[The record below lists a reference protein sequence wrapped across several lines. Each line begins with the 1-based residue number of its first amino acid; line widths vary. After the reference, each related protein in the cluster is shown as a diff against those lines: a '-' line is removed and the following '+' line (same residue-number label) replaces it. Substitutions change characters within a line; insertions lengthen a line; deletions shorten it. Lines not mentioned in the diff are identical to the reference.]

1 MSVAV
6 AINSIVAADPGAGID
21 FTQSAEIV
29 SGSLTLTGNYG
40 NHSPANGDTLSF
52 AGFDKI
58 KSQQVPL
65 WVRIFQAP
73 TSPNAPVH
81 YSFIY
86 GYGTTQANVVLIV
99 IDSTTGLPLTDAAAY
114 PAALTNTDTPPHIR
128 FEAAFPSFV

>member
-1 MSVAV
+1 MAVAV
-6 AINSIVAADPGAGID
+6 TINSVVASDPGSGID
-21 FTQSAEIV
+21 FTQSTELV

-65 WVRIFQAP
+65 WVRIFQRPVSPAAP
-73 TSPNAPVH
+73 IA

-86 GYGTTQANVVLIV
+86 GYGTTQANGVLIV
-99 IDSTTGLPLTDAAAY
+99 ISIATGLPIVDASAY
-114 PAALTNTDTPPHIR
+114 PAALTTGTDIR
-128 FEAAFPSFV
+128 FEACFPSFV